1 METPV
6 VISLNELYLKTF
18 GFNPDKVEELPISGS
33 ARKYYRMSH
42 RSKDVIG
49 VFNKDQKENNTFIEF
64 SRHFYNKTLHVPE
77 IYAFD
82 NENSVYLE
90 QDLGNITL
98 YDKILSVRIGNNF
111 SSELT
116 DIYKKVIDHLIKFQ
130 LNAGK
135 GLNYDLCYPRSK
147 FDKQSMLW
155 DLNYFKH
162 YFIKL
167 AGVVFDEQKLEDDFH
182 TLSNYL
188 AQADSSFFLY
198 RDFQSRNIML
208 LENDLYFID
217 YQGGRQGALQYDLAS
232 LLYDAKA
239 DIPQQIRE
247 ELLEYYIEKLS
258 EQITVDKTKFT
269 EQYYGYVLIRIMQA
283 FGAYGYRGFFERKQH
298 FLLSIPYALKNLDWI
313 LKNIS
318 LNVNISTLYSIF
330 EKLILSPNLKQLSY
344 EPSTGLTILLNSF
357 SYKRNIPMD
366 NSGHGG
372 GFVFDCRFLPNP
384 GRETKYKLLTGK
396 DQAVAE
402 YLNQSTETELFVER
416 VIQIIDG
423 AVDNYL
429 KRNFSNLMI
438 SFGCTGG
445 RHRSVYC
452 ANRLSEHLAS
462 YKEVNTV
469 LRHIELEIIEKNQG

>member
-1 METPV
+1 LETPV
-6 VISLNELYLKTF
+6 VISLKDLYLKTF
-18 GFNPDKVEELPISGS
+18 GFYPDKVEELPVSGS
-33 ARKYYRMSH
+33 ARKYYRLSH
-42 RSKDVIG
+42 ETKDIIG
-49 VFNKDQKENNTFIEF
+49 VSNKDQKENNTFVEF
-64 SRHFYNKTLHVPE
+64 TRHFYKKGLHVPE
-77 IYAFD
+77 ILAFD
-82 NENSVYLE
+82 NENFIYLE
-90 QDLGNITL
+90 QDLGNVTL
-98 YDKILSVRIGNNF
+98 YDKIISLRDGKNF
-111 SSELT
+111 SPELT
-116 DIYKKVIDHLIKFQ
+116 VIYKRVIDHLIRFQ
-130 LNAGK
+130 LLGGK
-135 GLNYDLCYPRSK
+135 GLNFELCYPRSK

-167 AGVVFDEQKLEDDFH
+167 AGVVFDEQKLEDDFD
-182 TLSNYL
+182 TFTNYL
-188 AQADSSFFLY
+188 SIVDSDYFLY

-208 LENDLYFID
+208 FEGDLYFVD

-239 DIPQQIRE
+239 DIPQNVRE
-247 ELLEYYIEKLS
+247 ELLEYYIDKLS
-258 EQITVDKTKFT
+258 EQISIDKASFR
-269 EQYYGYVLIRIMQA
+269 EQYYGFVLIRIMQA

-298 FLLSIPYALKNLDWI
+298 FLLSIPYALKNLDWVLQNI
-313 LKNIS
+313 QLK
-318 LNVNISTLYSIF
+318 VNIPTLKGIF

-344 EPSTGLTILLNSF
+344 EPSMGLTILVNSF
-357 SYKRNIPMD
+357 SYKKNIPLD

-384 GRETKYKLLTGK
+384 GREVKYQLQTGK
-396 DQAVAE
+396 DPEVIE
-402 YLNQSTETELFVER
+402 YLNQSDDVEIFIQR

-429 KRNFSNLMI
+429 KRNFTNLMV

-452 ANRLSEHLAS
+452 AGRMAEHLATR
-462 YKEVNTV
+462 KEVNTV